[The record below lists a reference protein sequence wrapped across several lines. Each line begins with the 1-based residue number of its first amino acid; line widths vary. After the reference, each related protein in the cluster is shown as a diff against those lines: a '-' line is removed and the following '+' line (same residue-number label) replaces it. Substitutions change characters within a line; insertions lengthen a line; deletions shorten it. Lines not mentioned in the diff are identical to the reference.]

1 MRRLAIG
8 RGGLARVACALLT
21 VAAVAQAQQA
31 SPADGPPDTV
41 NAVRIERQVD
51 LVYMG
56 FTTYYSCDG
65 LRSKVRRVLEDL
77 GLGDGL
83 EVMVRNCIRLTGPE
97 LMPMARIVAQVPVEA
112 TPEVLAELASDA
124 SKRELVARVKGEA
137 PVEATA
143 QFPAR
148 RKRVQFESSPLGDLQ
163 FGDCEL
169 MEQIRNR
176 VFPALGVKVIE
187 DRTHCVPRQVT
198 LYPIHMVVE
207 VLAAVPPAAP

>member
-1 MRRLAIG
+1 MCRG
-8 RGGLARVACALLT
+8 RCAWIAGALLAFAS
-21 VAAVAQAQQA
+21 VAGAQEP
-31 SPADGPPDTV
+31 SPADVPPEVV
-41 NAVRIERQVD
+41 NAVRVERQVD

-65 LRSKVRRVLEDL
+65 LRSKVRRVLEEL

-83 EVMVRNCIRLTGPE
+83 KVTTRSCIRVSGPE
-97 LMPMARIVAQVPVEA
+97 LMPMARIVARVPVEA
-112 TPEVLAELASDA
+112 TPEVLAQLASDA

-148 RKRVQFESSPLGDLQ
+148 RKRVQFESSQLGDLQ

-169 MEQIRNR
+169 MEQMRNR
-176 VFPALGVKVIE
+176 VFPALGVRVIE
-187 DRTHCVPRQVT
+187 DRTHCAPRQVT
-198 LYPIHMVVE
+198 LFPIHMVVE
-207 VLAAVPPAAP
+207 VLEAVPPAAP

>member
-1 MRRLAIG
+1 MS
-8 RGGLARVACALLT
+8 RGGGAWIAGALLAFAS
-21 VAAVAQAQQA
+21 VAHAQET
-31 SPADGPPDTV
+31 SPADGQPDVV
-41 NAVRIERQVD
+41 NAVRVERQVD

-65 LRSKVRRVLEDL
+65 LRDKVRRVLEDL

-83 EVMVRNCIRLTGPE
+83 KVTVRNCIRLTGPE
-97 LMPMARIVAQVPVEA
+97 LMPMARIVARVPVEA
-112 TPEVLAELASDA
+112 TPEVLAQLASDA
-124 SKRELVARVKGEA
+124 SKRELAARVKGEA

-169 MEQIRNR
+169 MEQMRDR
-176 VFPALGVKVIE
+176 VFPALGVTVVE

-207 VLAAVPPAAP
+207 VLGAVPPAAP